1 MITHQPYFKPKHAS
15 CKTLKINQDFNI
27 SIYLFLAKF
36 IYRILKISNFKLFYF
51 LKKRSLPIYLRKCST
66 FIVGK
71 TFKHYPV
78 FIPQQEE
85 ENMKD

>member
-1 MITHQPYFKPKHAS
+1 MIMHQPYFKPKHAS

-51 LKKRSLPIYLRKCST
+51 LKKR
-66 FIVGK
+66 
-71 TFKHYPV
+71 
-78 FIPQQEE
+78 
-85 ENMKD
+85 